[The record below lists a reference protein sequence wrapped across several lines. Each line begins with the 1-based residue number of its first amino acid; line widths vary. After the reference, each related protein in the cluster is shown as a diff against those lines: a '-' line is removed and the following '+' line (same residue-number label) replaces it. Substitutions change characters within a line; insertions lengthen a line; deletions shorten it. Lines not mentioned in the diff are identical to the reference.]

1 MPDAAAEDVPDGW
14 AADSEA
20 GAAPGRSG
28 SSAAARPGHIDTLG
42 VPTLARR
49 ESRRSVRRVLCST
62 LSQTSNDVNCL
73 GLQRRQRLPPLEA
86 LLMFN
91 GFSEA
96 AGIDRREFTR
106 AALMSMLAGVSVT
119 VWGCGSNPSS
129 PSNGRTGDVVGNHG
143 HQAVITN
150 AQLTGNNAITLD
162 IRGSAD
168 HPHSVELTVAEL
180 NQISAG
186 QRLGKT
192 SSTDPSASVG
202 THNHLV
208 QFN

>member
-1 MPDAAAEDVPDGW
+1 MLHE
-14 AADSEA
+14 
-20 GAAPGRSG
+20 
-28 SSAAARPGHIDTLG
+28 H
-42 VPTLARR
+42 
-49 ESRRSVRRVLCST
+49 
-62 LSQTSNDVNCL
+62 
-73 GLQRRQRLPPLEA
+73 
-86 LLMFN
+86 
-91 GFSEA
+91 SEA
-96 AGIDRREFTR
+96 ADIDRRQFTR
-106 AALMSMLAGVSVT
+106 TALMTMLAGVSVT

-129 PSNGRTGDVVGNHG
+129 PSNSRTGDVIGNHG

-180 NQISAG
+180 NQIASG

-192 SSTDPSASVG
+192 SSTDPSSSIG

>member
-1 MPDAAAEDVPDGW
+1 MV
-14 AADSEA
+14 
-20 GAAPGRSG
+20 
-28 SSAAARPGHIDTLG
+28 
-42 VPTLARR
+42 
-49 ESRRSVRRVLCST
+49 
-62 LSQTSNDVNCL
+62 Q
-73 GLQRRQRLPPLEA
+73 
-86 LLMFN
+86 

-96 AGIDRREFTR
+96 AGIDRRQFTH
-106 AALMSMLAGVSVT
+106 AALMAMLAGVSVT
-119 VWGCGSNPSS
+119 IWGCGSNPSS

-180 NQISAG
+180 NQIAGG

-192 SSTDPSASVG
+192 SSTDPSSSVG
-202 THNHLV
+202 THNHRV

>member
-1 MPDAAAEDVPDGW
+1 MFDELPE
-14 AADSEA
+14 AAD
-20 GAAPGRSG
+20 
-28 SSAAARPGHIDTLG
+28 
-42 VPTLARR
+42 
-49 ESRRSVRRVLCST
+49 
-62 LSQTSNDVNCL
+62 
-73 GLQRRQRLPPLEA
+73 
-86 LLMFN
+86 
-91 GFSEA
+91 
-96 AGIDRREFTR
+96 IDRRQFTR
-106 AALMSMLAGVSVT
+106 TALMTMLAGVSVT
-119 VWGCGSNPSS
+119 VMGCGNNPSS
-129 PSNGRTGDVVGNHG
+129 PTNGRTGDVVGNHG

-168 HPHSVELTVAEL
+168 HPHAVELTVAEL

-192 SSTDPSASVG
+192 SSTDPSSSVG